1 MRCSTYS
8 AIALIATAL
17 LMPLFIASTT
27 AQPIED
33 RCRQQPHRSCV
44 TLIAFDTVQ
53 KQTHPFHVSGSLSF
67 LAPAIAKLGQVKD
80 GLALAS
86 SIPEAALQAVA
97 IARIAEV
104 TRDDA
109 LFDQAN
115 IILQKLTTEDQKNL
129 AKQGVAEAL
138 ARAGQTERAAAIAE
152 TMPPTGFRT
161 RVYSYIAAYEEGDR
175 HMQKSL
181 ELLRAAPVI
190 LKASGLS
197 RIAARH
203 NNKAIA
209 DEAVTA
215 ARDAKN
221 KSESAQAL
229 AEIAY
234 ILGDYTLITEA
245 AGMAKNMP
253 IGTRLVIAQLQ
264 ASLGDIAP
272 AFDIILPV
280 PDIDVRAYILS
291 NIAFNMR

>member
-1 MRCSTYS
+1 MRYSTYF
-8 AIALIATAL
+8 AIALIATVL
-17 LMPLFIASTT
+17 LTPLFIASTT

-115 IILQKLTTEDQKNL
+115 IILQKLTTEDQRNL

-152 TMPPTGFRT
+152 TMPPTDFRT
-161 RVYSYIAAYEEGDR
+161 RVYSFIAAYEEGGR

-181 ELLRAAPVI
+181 ELLRTAPVV
-190 LKASGLS
+190 LKAGGLS

-203 NNKAIA
+203 KSKAIA
-209 DEAVTA
+209 DEAITA
-215 ARDAKN
+215 ARNAKN
-221 KSESAQAL
+221 KSEAAHAL
-229 AEIAY
+229 AQIAY
-234 ILGDYTLITEA
+234 ILGDYTLMAEA
-245 AGMAKNMP
+245 VSMARDMP
-253 IGTRLVIAQLQ
+253 VGTRLIIAEYQ
-264 ASLGDIAP
+264 ASLGEIAP

-280 PDIDVRAYILS
+280 PDVDVRAYILS